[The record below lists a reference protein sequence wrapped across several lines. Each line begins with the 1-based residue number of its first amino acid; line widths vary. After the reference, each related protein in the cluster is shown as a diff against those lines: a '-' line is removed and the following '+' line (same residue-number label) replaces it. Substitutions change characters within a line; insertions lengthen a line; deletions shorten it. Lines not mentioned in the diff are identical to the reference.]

1 MLITVFTPTYNRAHL
16 LKRVYESLLQQQMP
30 DFEWLLIDDG
40 STDATENVVRSF
52 IVEGKILIK
61 YFKQP
66 NLGKHVAI
74 NKGVLNAQGAYFLM
88 LDSDDYL
95 PVNALLILKEKI
107 EYAKQF
113 KNIGGVVGCKTFV
126 NKRLILTKFKEN
138 TISNSLDIRFKYNV
152 QGDLAEVFKTAVL
165 KDFPFPEIENEK
177 FCPEALVW
185 NRIAQKYDLLFF
197 NEAIYVA
204 EYLPDGLTHKIVK
217 IRMNAPIASML
228 HYAELANYNVPLL
241 IKLKSAINF
250 WRFSYNSSFSLLQK
264 MKYIKHFFYVTML
277 PLGFLMYLN
286 DKKK

>member
-16 LKRVYESLLQQQMP
+16 LKRVYKSLLQQHMH

-52 IVEGKILIK
+52 IAEGKILIK

-74 NKGVLNAQGAYFLM
+74 NKGVLNAQGTYFLM

-107 EYAKQF
+107 VYAKQF
-113 KNIGGVVGCKTFV
+113 KNIGGVVGRKTFV
-126 NKRLILTKFKEN
+126 NKQLILTKFKEN

-217 IRMNAPIASML
+217 IRMQAPFASML
-228 HYAELANYNVPLL
+228 HYAELTNYKVPLL

-250 WRFSYNSSFSLLQK
+250 WRFSYNSSLSLLQK
-264 MKYIKHFFYVTML
+264 MKYIKHYFYVTML

-286 DKKK
+286 DKRK